1 MLATLAGSLS
11 LSHSL
16 APVPFWFVRL
26 KQEFPSFLFFSF
38 DGYRRVLIYG
48 VYSNDGWV
56 ILFSDVCF
64 VMIKGGGLNKPW
76 PLKFFEN
83 YVISHMMY
91 KYLQVAP

>member
-16 APVPFWFVRL
+16 SPVPFWFVRL

-48 VYSNDGWV
+48 VYSTDGWV

-64 VMIKGGGLNKPW
+64 VMIRGGGLNKPW
-76 PLKFFEN
+76 PPKFFEN